1 MYLQVHFL
9 SYVIVSIVEC
19 VDHLIVHNIAVFAGF
34 CKQLSPNWKENVS
47 QTFSQLLETDEL
59 LTSLVQFPPD
69 PL

>member
-1 MYLQVHFL
+1 MGTVDNVSQVHFL
-9 SYVIVSIVEC
+9 SYV
-19 VDHLIVHNIAVFAGF
+19 VDHPIVHNIAVFAGF